1 MEGDVEGTQETLLR
15 GGKGRQR
22 LTGREP
28 EPVTDGV
35 ERESEGPMVVEILVQ
50 QNARGATGPCFT

>member
-1 MEGDVEGTQETLLR
+1 VESEVETTQETLPR
-15 GGKGRQR
+15 GG
-22 LTGREP
+22 TVPSTTYREGNR
-28 EPVTDGV
+28 TCWGGV